1 MAGFLYSCFFILRD
15 PYILSAVGR
24 MIFRCFLKPRAV
36 YCGVDLGASVNGF
49 LGSRSLR
56 KESMLVDLRIAFFEI
71 KLSLRLRKSKKK
83 RH

>member
-1 MAGFLYSCFFILRD
+1 MVGFLYSCFFIFLNLG
-15 PYILSAVGR
+15 ILTSAGR

-49 LGSRSLR
+49 LGPRSLR
-56 KESMLVDLRIAFFEI
+56 KEGMLVELRIAFFEI

>member
-1 MAGFLYSCFFILRD
+1 MVGFLYSCFFILRD

-24 MIFRCFLKPRAV
+24 IIIRCFLEPRAV

-56 KESMLVDLRIAFFEI
+56 KEGMLVDLRFAFIEI
-71 KLSLRLRKSKKK
+71 GLSLRILKSKKK
-83 RH
+83 CH

>member
-56 KESMLVDLRIAFFEI
+56 KEGMLVDLRIAFFEI
-71 KLSLRLRKSKKK
+71 RLSLRLRKSKKK

>member
-1 MAGFLYSCFFILRD
+1 MLMLFILANLT
-15 PYILSAVGR
+15 ILSAVGR
-24 MIFRCFLKPRAV
+24 MIFKCFLKPSAI
-36 YCGVDLGASVNGF
+36 YCGVDQGATVHGF

-56 KESMLVDLRIAFFEI
+56 KEGMLVDLRIAFFEL